1 LPRIFEALNYTV
13 LDANPFIKDPQI
25 KNEIVGMGIQNI
37 EPFFLAKSDHASVF
51 MQHYNDEQ
59 YRLSKAILGDNLLT

>member
-1 LPRIFEALNYTV
+1 
-13 LDANPFIKDPQI
+13 
-25 KNEIVGMGIQNI
+25 MGIQNI

-51 MQHYNDEQ
+51 MQHNNDEQ